1 MIAMVTSLLFFQHK
15 ASETNYVSKTS
26 SRHPL
31 VSYSDLFP
39 DIYMWQEAKCSL

>member
-26 SRHPL
+26 SRPDTTTIIHILPANCLHL
-31 VSYSDLFP
+31 VL
-39 DIYMWQEAKCSL
+39 